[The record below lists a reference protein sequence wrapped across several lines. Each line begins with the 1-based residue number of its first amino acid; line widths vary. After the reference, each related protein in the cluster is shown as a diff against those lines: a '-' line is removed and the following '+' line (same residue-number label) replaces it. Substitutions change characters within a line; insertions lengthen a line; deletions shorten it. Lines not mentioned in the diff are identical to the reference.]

1 MEQRG
6 FGSKHL
12 FKLKLFFSLFS
23 KLNQTK
29 IKKAR
34 VKLQAYVTPQI
45 LCNPWIQSKIERIRF
60 VEMSKY
66 ENSVFPYSVHSTVNL
81 SAWRPRDTNVILMSF
96 FRLFT
101 ETINPERNFFFFKM
115 TWQMLLKLTKSVR
128 NCQHP
133 ILRRNHQN
141 WNLFFRNFLVKYEP
155 RIKDKEL
162 HDEKQKIYTIF
173 LFLFLPFK
181 KLLAKIF
188 FINF

>member
-1 MEQRG
+1 M
-6 FGSKHL
+6 
-12 FKLKLFFSLFS
+12 
-23 KLNQTK
+23 
-29 IKKAR
+29 
-34 VKLQAYVTPQI
+34 KLQAYVIPQI
-45 LCNPWIQSKIERIRF
+45 LCNPWIQSKIQRIRF

-81 SAWRPRDTNVILMSF
+81 SAWRPRDTNVTLMSF

-101 ETINPERNFFFFKM
+101 DTINPKRKIFFFKM

-141 WNLFFRNFLVKYEP
+141 WNLSFRNFLVKYEP
-155 RIKDKEL
+155 RINDKEL

-181 KLLAKIF
+181 RTF
-188 FINF
+188 G

>member
-45 LCNPWIQSKIERIRF
+45 LCNPWIQSKIQRIRF
-60 VEMSKY
+60 VKMSKY

-141 WNLFFRNFLVKYEP
+141 WNWSFRNFLVKYEP

-173 LFLFLPFK
+173 LFLFLHFK
-181 KLLAKIF
+181 RTF
-188 FINF
+188 G